1 MNSPLNYIEMNGRV
15 YFRILTET
23 TSYASKRGKVRNGA
37 GIIQM
42 LYLLARHSGR
52 LTHFLFQPFKAKQ
65 CLKGQLISE

>member
-52 LTHFLFQPFKAKQ
+52 LTHFLFQPFKAKLY
-65 CLKGQLISE
+65 LKGCSISE